1 MTTPSRDLPTPGN
14 EKTRG
19 RKISLPCCISYARAG
34 GLNWGRKRRIN
45 PCCGNHARGDTTVI
59 GNFFPTRNMRSRI
72 NTPAMGWAACGNKVE
87 HTTCWGRT
95 SSMCYTPGQ
104 RFIYWL
110 ITRHAHS
117 PIAFALDEMPRC
129 CAQRRPRWAGS
140 EQLQHSV
147 GEVPCIAG
155 AEQAAGLAVSDQL
168 AVTAHVG
175 RDYQTTLRHCLQR
188 LQRCEK
194 LGETHREPRI
204 YQHIDEIVIALY
216 LRVRHTAREYHLV
229 RDAECLRLLFQRRLF
244 IAATHQEQ
252 ADIRQS
258 RRHDRHGLQQQRQSF
273 IGVERTDESQHGLAV
288 ELQRMRERRIG
299 DTADLEMFDI
309 HRIGYHRDLVRGN
322 TACGDIAAQ
331 TLADAADR
339 GGAFEHVC
347 LQRACGAIARVAF
360 AAGAV

>member
-1 MTTPSRDLPTPGN
+1 MNKPSRDLPTPGYVYFLCRN
-14 EKTRG
+14 F
-19 RKISLPCCISYARAG
+19 SLPCCISYARAG

-45 PCCGNHARGDTTVI
+45 PCSGNHARGDTTVI

-72 NTPAMGWAACGNKVE
+72 NTPALGWAACGNKVE
-87 HTTCWGRT
+87 NTTRRGRT

-104 RFIYWL
+104 RFIYRL

-188 LQRCEK
+188 LQRCDK
-194 LGETHREPRI
+194 LCETHREPWI

-216 LRVRHTAREYHLV
+216 LRVRHTARENHH
-229 RDAECLRLLFQRRLF
+229 DHKTECLRLLFQRRLF
-244 IAATHQEQ
+244 IAATHQER
-252 ADIRQS
+252 AGG
-258 RRHDRHGLQQQRQSF
+258 RR
-273 IGVERTDESQHGLAV
+273 A
-288 ELQRMRERRIG
+288 RR
-299 DTADLEMFDI
+299 
-309 HRIGYHRDLVRGN
+309 RGR
-322 TACGDIAAQ
+322 
-331 TLADAADR
+331 R
-339 GGAFEHVC
+339 GRRRRR
-347 LQRACGAIARVAF
+347 RAGI
-360 AAGAV
+360 